1 MARKSRK
8 AASHVPTK
16 GAILSSQCKAAI
28 YVRLSVEDNGADAKD
43 SIQNQI
49 EYLKEYINRNGD
61 DLQLIKVY
69 EDNGTTGTN
78 FLREGWQNLIEDVK
92 MGMINCILVKDFSRM
107 GRNYIE
113 VGNYLEKIFPF
124 MGIRIISVNDHFDS
138 KKQSFDS
145 NMLMN
150 SLMNIVNDYYAKDI
164 SRKVVQARRTM
175 QENGEYTSGVYPYGY
190 RKSNTNQRKLA
201 VDPEAAD
208 VVKKI
213 FEWRVQGKSN
223 TWIVNSLNLLA
234 IPSPGLYRLMNG
246 QQAYKQSSNSKW
258 NITHVSGILKN
269 PVYLGHLVQGKSKRS
284 YFKNDG
290 RKQRLPKEEWIV
302 TENAHEPLIT
312 QEQFNTVANMA
323 KISYGRYC
331 GQRDANQN
339 ISHMDNPLR
348 RKVYCGQCGRMMFR
362 RSRVKEG
369 IRNYYYF
376 CDSKRVKI
384 DAKCNL
390 TMISE
395 EKLMYSVGAVT
406 MRYLELIGV
415 VLEELDRQE
424 QESEDGEESRHR
436 ERKARDK
443 VEGRR
448 KELALQ
454 LVRLKERKKELYED
468 LKEGM
473 LTRVEF
479 EYERE
484 RLMGDQKEFE
494 EELMKIECDMAEYD
508 KDEQRAIDFTDKCR
522 EAAPGLDRKEI
533 PIQLLDMLIQKIV
546 VLSGGRVEAVYAYD
560 DVLAKWCE
568 GMQIPV
574 LLEKVVDNGG
584 CDGQVS
590 GKIS

>member
-1 MARKSRK
+1 M
-8 AASHVPTK
+8 
-16 GAILSSQCKAAI
+16 GAMLSPQCKTAI

-49 EYLKEYINRNGD
+49 EYLKEYINRNGE
-61 DLQLIKVY
+61 DLRLVKVY

-92 MGMINCILVKDFSRM
+92 SGKINCILVKDFSRM

-124 MGIRIISVNDHFDS
+124 MGIRVISVNDHFDS
-138 KKQSFDS
+138 KKQSFES

-190 RKSNTNQRKLA
+190 RKSDANQRKMS
-201 VDPEAAD
+201 VDSEAAD

-213 FEWRVQGKSN
+213 FEWRVQGKSSA
-223 TWIVNSLNLLA
+223 WIVNSLNQLA

-258 NITHVSGILKN
+258 NIAHVSGILKN

-290 RKQRLPKEEWIV
+290 KKQRLSKEEWIV

-312 QEQFNTVANMA
+312 REQFDAAADMA
-323 KISYGRYC
+323 KISYGKYC
-331 GQRDANQN
+331 EQKHANADIPHRN
-339 ISHMDNPLR
+339 SPLR
-348 RKVYCGQCGRMMFR
+348 RKVYCGQCGRMMSR

-369 IRNYYYF
+369 VRKYDYF
-376 CDSKRVKI
+376 CDSKRTKI
-384 DAKCNL
+384 DAKCSM

-395 EKLMYSVGAVT
+395 EKLLESVGTVT
-406 MRYLELIGV
+406 MRYLELIGSA
-415 VLEELDRQE
+415 LEELSRQE
-424 QESEDGEESRHR
+424 QDSEDGRENRYR

-443 VEGRR
+443 AERQR
-448 KELALQ
+448 KELASQ
-454 LVRLKERKKELYED
+454 LVDLKKKRQELYED

-473 LTRVEF
+473 LTRADF

-484 RLMGDQKEFE
+484 QLVGTQAQFE
-494 EELMKIECDMAEYD
+494 EELMKIKCYMAEFD
-508 KDEQRAIDFTDKCR
+508 EDEQRSAALTDKCR
-522 EAAPGLDRKEI
+522 KAASGLDRKEI
-533 PIQLLDMLIQKIV
+533 PIQLLDTLIQKIV
-546 VLSGGRVEAVYAYD
+546 VLAGGRVEVVYAYD
-560 DVLAKWCE
+560 DVLEKWCE

-574 LLEKVVDNGG
+574 LLTKVVDNDG
-584 CDGQVS
+584 CYGHRKVS
-590 GKIS
+590 GEIS